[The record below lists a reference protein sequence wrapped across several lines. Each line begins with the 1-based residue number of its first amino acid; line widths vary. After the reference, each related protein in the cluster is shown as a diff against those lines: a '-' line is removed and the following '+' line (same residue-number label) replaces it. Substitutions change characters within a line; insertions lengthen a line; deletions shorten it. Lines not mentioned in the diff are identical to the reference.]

1 MSTSVKTK
9 TQLLDLLHSHKAEIL
24 GYGVSR
30 IGVFGSFARN
40 EATPKSDVDLLVEFK
55 EGRKNYDNF
64 IELAYFLEDLLGR
77 KIELL
82 TPQSMSPYIGPKIMK
97 EVEYVVAA

>member
-1 MSTSVKTK
+1 MNQLIETK
-9 TQLLDLLHSHKAEIL
+9 AQLINLLEQHKASIL
-24 GYGVSR
+24 RYGVSR
-30 IGVFGSFARN
+30 IGVFGSFVRD
-40 EATPKSDVDLLVEFK
+40 ESTLDSDVDFLVEFRAGMK
-55 EGRKNYDNF
+55 SYDNY

-82 TPQSMSPYIGPKIMK
+82 TPQSLSPYIGEHILK